1 MSPLDGTIH
10 AGPEFDIKPQPSGDE
25 LPRLVG
31 AAAAESAL
39 NHELLALEDPYK
51 LRHSP
56 EYASAK
62 KKLNDL
68 GINYFNHESDPNNSA
83 SYVRMITE
91 LGGAYSKMKRLSE
104 SPEYTTS
111 LSTLER
117 GELYALTGLLG
128 DSYALNGQHAD
139 RLIALHHRI
148 LAVKNLWHS
157 TTNLYEAVDSLSGSE
172 DRDDWFKKIGVIEYI
187 RGGISNEIGLDPD
200 IEPGE
205 INPNWSSRRRPQKPA
220 VSPYD
225 SPEKVETYMRNLTQN
240 IPHTPENSGYCFGD
254 GKLIWAYD
262 QNNIRRRIGPL
273 SDNDLMRFFLPNV
286 DTELQAA

>member
-25 LPRLVG
+25 LPRLAG

-62 KKLNDL
+62 NKLNDL

-187 RGGISNEIGLDPD
+187 RGGISNEIGLDPNL
-200 IEPGE
+200 EPGD
-205 INPNWSSRRRPQKPA
+205 INPNWYRRTQRRA

-225 SPEKVETYMRNLTQN
+225 SPNKVEEYMQNLTQD
-240 IPHTPENSGYCFGD
+240 TPRISEDSGYCIGD
-254 GKLIWAYD
+254 GKSIWTYG
-262 QNNIRRRIGPL
+262 QNNIRRKIGPL
-273 SDNDLMRFFLPNV
+273 SNEDLMRFFLPSA
-286 DTELQAA
+286 DTEQQAA